1 VPVTYSIDPTRKLIR
16 TACTRPL
23 TFAHVIDHFRQ
34 LNEDPACSGR
44 LDVLLDVTDVDSL
57 PDSSQ
62 LGAVGAAVMAIRKKV
77 QFGSC
82 AIVADRDALFG
93 MMRVFEVNVG
103 DYFDAIHVFR
113 RMGEAEMWL
122 SSQAPPR
129 NPAP

>member
-1 VPVTYSIDPTRKLIR
+1 
-16 TACTRPL
+16 
-23 TFAHVIDHFRQ
+23 
-34 LNEDPACSGR
+34 
-44 LDVLLDVTDVDSL
+44 
-57 PDSSQ
+57 
-62 LGAVGAAVMAIRKKV
+62 
-77 QFGSC
+77 
-82 AIVADRDALFG
+82 VADRDALFG